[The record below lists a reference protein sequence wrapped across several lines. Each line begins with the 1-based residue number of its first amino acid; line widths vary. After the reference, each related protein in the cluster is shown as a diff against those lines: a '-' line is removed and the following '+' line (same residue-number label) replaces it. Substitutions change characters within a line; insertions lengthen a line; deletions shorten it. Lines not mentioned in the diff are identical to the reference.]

1 MFTFFLTGIL
11 YRVIIF
17 NVVLCVSKKKLSS
30 YIYLKILKLVICN
43 IIPQNTLGLGIVFKI
58 GFWFN
63 NNLPSQYFRALALVK
78 HTIRLYKEY
87 IIPVSMLSL
96 NFKVTGSL
104 TFCQDSGYSGHRCNC
119 CPESPLVESVKVGA
133 VSVNRAHDS

>member
-1 MFTFFLTGIL
+1 M
-11 YRVIIF
+11 
-17 NVVLCVSKKKLSS
+17 
-30 YIYLKILKLVICN
+30 LVICN
-43 IIPQNTLGLGIVFKI
+43 H
-58 GFWFN
+58 
-63 NNLPSQYFRALALVK
+63 LPSQYFRALAPVK
-78 HTIRLYKEY
+78 HTIRLYKECY
-87 IIPVSMLSL
+87 IIQVIMLSL